1 MAQKIK
7 IRLAAYT
14 DPAGKWNESAPNK
27 GNEDNLFVDADLS
40 NDIQGQFLADE
51 VQDLGEAG
59 CLMVVADGM
68 GGMNA
73 GEVAS
78 AVAIETVKAGFEK
91 SRLTAS
97 VLSSADSRARYMEGI
112 VVDADAAIKK
122 KSNSD
127 KECEG
132 MGSTLILAWLFGD
145 TLTVT
150 WCGDSR
156 AYLFRE
162 PEGIRQ
168 ISKDHSYVQGLVDE
182 GKITEEEAFVHPYGN
197 IVTRSL
203 GDPSAKAKPDSV
215 SLSVC
220 RGDIILLCSDGLSGV
235 LRDRKSYD
243 RDGALL
249 PGKNLEDIIRANRSS
264 MTACRTALWEA
275 AEAAEWYDNVTAI
288 LCEITEGP
296 EASSPHKTIESEP
309 VRRRPW
315 KTLGI
320 VLGILALCCGLL
332 FLGKHYLG
340 SGQKVEEPET
350 VCPAPAEE
358 PSGSPEQQAT
368 PPEPVLTEV

>member
-1 MAQKIK
+1 MKKLLKILL
-7 IRLAAYT
+7 ILILVIVAALAALLGWLT
-14 DPAGKWNESAPNK
+14 ATEFNPAPVEAAAITRAG
-27 GNEDNLFVDADLS
+27 DNDTLH
-40 NDIQGQFLADE
+40 
-51 VQDLGEAG
+51 
-59 CLMVVADGM
+59 
-68 GGMNA
+68 GGD
-73 GEVAS
+73 
-78 AVAIETVKAGFEK
+78 
-91 SRLTAS
+91 RLT
-97 VLSSADSRARYMEGI
+97 VLSWNIGFGGLGKAEDSFLDG
-112 VVDADAAIKK
+112 
-122 KSNSD
+122 
-127 KECEG
+127 G
-132 MGSTLILAWLFGD
+132 T
-145 TLTVT
+145 
-150 WCGDSR
+150 
-156 AYLFRE
+156 
-162 PEGIRQ
+162 
-168 ISKDHSYVQGLVDE
+168 
-182 GKITEEEAFVHPYGN
+182 
-197 IVTRSL
+197 
-203 GDPSAKAKPDSV
+203 KAKPDSV